1 MLLNKINSPEDLK
14 KLTIEE
20 LYKLSDEISQYIH
33 DVVSDLG
40 GHYSSPLGV
49 VDLTLALNYVYSP
62 PFDKIIWDVGHQ
74 AYAHKIITGR
84 RDAFKKLRQKE
95 GISGFLKI
103 DESEYD
109 AFGAGHA
116 STSISAALGFAH
128 ERDFNK
134 EKNQVLSIIGDGSMT
149 GGLAYEGLNNLGYHR
164 TQMTVILNDNSLSI
178 SKSVGALSKYLMR
191 ISTNP
196 TYNKLRNEL
205 WNISGK
211 IPNFSK
217 HIRSFIKKT
226 EGSVKAYLTPGSFFE
241 ELGLRYIGPINGH
254 DIDEMIKVFNSVKTM
269 NTPVLLHIYTDKSK
283 KILQPELDAVKY
295 YSLKGVKNKSS
306 NKNNNNC
313 SFSSVLG
320 ESLSKFAPKY
330 NFKCITAAMELGTGI
345 SKFAQN
351 YKDRYI
357 DVGIAEGHAVTYAA
371 GISASRKLPI
381 VPIYSTFMQR
391 AFDNIVHDFALQ
403 KLPGI
408 FCMDRAGLVGNDG
421 PTHHGVFDISFMRSI
436 PRLIVAAPKNGDELY
451 DLLYTGINRNLF
463 MSIRYPKTNTVFNNT
478 RKPEIIKI
486 GSWEKIVNGN
496 DLCILATGSMVEI
509 AEKSVNELCQ
519 KYNIKITL
527 INARFIKPLDEE
539 MLMDIA
545 LKYNYIYTIEEG
557 LVSGGF
563 GSSILEFYSKKKVT
577 SNIVVKGID
586 NEFTEHGTRAE
597 LLRDLNLDYESIT
610 KDILNILNN
619 EKK

>member
-1 MLLNKINSPEDLK
+1 
-14 KLTIEE
+14 
-20 LYKLSDEISQYIH
+20 
-33 DVVSDLG
+33 
-40 GHYSSPLGV
+40 
-49 VDLTLALNYVYSP
+49 
-62 PFDKIIWDVGHQ
+62 
-74 AYAHKIITGR
+74 
-84 RDAFKKLRQKE
+84 
-95 GISGFLKI
+95 
-103 DESEYD
+103 
-109 AFGAGHA
+109 
-116 STSISAALGFAH
+116 
-128 ERDFNK
+128 
-134 EKNQVLSIIGDGSMT
+134 
-149 GGLAYEGLNNLGYHR
+149 
-164 TQMTVILNDNSLSI
+164 
-178 SKSVGALSKYLMR
+178 
-191 ISTNP
+191 
-196 TYNKLRNEL
+196 
-205 WNISGK
+205 
-211 IPNFSK
+211 
-217 HIRSFIKKT
+217 
-226 EGSVKAYLTPGSFFE
+226 
-241 ELGLRYIGPINGH
+241 
-254 DIDEMIKVFNSVKTM
+254 
-269 NTPVLLHIYTDKSK
+269 
-283 KILQPELDAVKY
+283 
-295 YSLKGVKNKSS
+295 
-306 NKNNNNC
+306 
-313 SFSSVLG
+313 
-320 ESLSKFAPKY
+320 
-330 NFKCITAAMELGTGI
+330 MELGTGI

-371 GISASRKLPI
+371 GISASGKLPI

-577 SNIVVKGID
+577 SNIIIKGID

>member
-1 MLLNKINSPEDLK
+1 MLLNKINSPKDLK

-33 DVVSDLG
+33 DIVSDLG

-103 DESEYD
+103 DESKYD

-128 ERDFNK
+128 ERDCNK

-211 IPNFSK
+211 IPSFSK

-269 NTPVLLHIYTDKSK
+269 NTPVLLHVYTDKSK
-283 KILQPELDAVKY
+283 KLLQPESDAVKY
-295 YSLKGVKNKSS
+295 YSLKGAVNKST
-306 NKNNNNC
+306 KNNSNF
-313 SFSSVLG
+313 SFSTVLG
-320 ESLSKFAPKY
+320 ESLFQLAPKY
-330 NFKCITAAMELGTGI
+330 DFKCITAAMELGTGI

-371 GISASRKLPI
+371 GISASGKLPI

-391 AFDNIVHDFALQ
+391 AFDNIIHDFALQ
-403 KLPGI
+403 RLPGI

-451 DLLYTGINRNLF
+451 DLLYTGIKRNLF
-463 MSIRYPKTNTVFNNT
+463 MSVRYPKSNTVFNNT
-478 RKPEIIKI
+478 KKPKLIEI
-486 GSWEKIVNGN
+486 GSWEKIEDGT
-496 DLCILATGSMVEI
+496 DLCILAIGSMVEV
-509 AEKSVNELCQ
+509 AEKAVNELYE
-519 KYNIKITL
+519 KYNIKISL
-527 INARFIKPLDEE
+527 INSRFIKPLDKE
-539 MLMDIA
+539 MLMELA

-563 GSSILEFYSKKKVT
+563 GSSILEFYSKKKIS
-577 SNIVVKGID
+577 SNVIVRGID
-586 NEFTEHGTRAE
+586 NEFTEHGTRKE

-610 KDILNILNN
+610 NDIVNILTN

>member
-14 KLTIEE
+14 KLTTEE

-109 AFGAGHA
+109 VFGAGHA

-128 ERDFNK
+128 ERDFKK

-269 NTPVLLHIYTDKSK
+269 NTPVLLHVYTDKSK

-295 YSLKGVKNKSS
+295 YSLKGIKNKSS
-306 NKNNNNC
+306 KNNSKC

-320 ESLSKFAPKY
+320 ESLSQLAPKY

-371 GISASRKLPI
+371 GVSASGKLPI

-391 AFDNIVHDFALQ
+391 AFDNIIHDFALQ

-451 DLLYTGINRNLF
+451 DLLYTGIKRNLF

-486 GSWEKIVNGN
+486 GSWEKIADGT

-509 AEKSVNELCQ
+509 AEQSVNELHQ

-539 MLMDIA
+539 ILMDIA
-545 LKYNYIYTIEEG
+545 LRYKYTYTIEEG

-563 GSSILEFYSKKKVT
+563 GSSILEFYSKRKVS
-577 SNIVVKGID
+577 SNVIIKGID
-586 NEFTEHGTRAE
+586 DDFTEHGTRKE

-610 KDILNILNN
+610 KDIVNILTN

>member
-109 AFGAGHA
+109 VFGAGHA

-128 ERDFNK
+128 ERDFKK

-269 NTPVLLHIYTDKSK
+269 NTPVLLHVYTDKSK

-295 YSLKGVKNKSS
+295 YSLKGIKNKSS
-306 NKNNNNC
+306 KNNNKC

-320 ESLSKFAPKY
+320 ESLSQLAPKY

-371 GISASRKLPI
+371 GVSASGKLPI

-391 AFDNIVHDFALQ
+391 AFDNIIHDFALQ

-451 DLLYTGINRNLF
+451 DLLYTGIKRNLF
-463 MSIRYPKTNTVFNNT
+463 MSVRYPKTNTVFNNT

-486 GSWEKIVNGN
+486 GSWEKIVDGT

-509 AEKSVNELCQ
+509 AEQSVNELHQ

-539 MLMDIA
+539 ILMDIA
-545 LKYNYIYTIEEG
+545 LRYKYIYTIEEG

-563 GSSILEFYSKKKVT
+563 GSSILEFYSKRKVS
-577 SNIVVKGID
+577 SNVIIKGID
-586 NEFTEHGTRAE
+586 DDFTEHGTRKE

-610 KDILNILNN
+610 KDIVNILTN